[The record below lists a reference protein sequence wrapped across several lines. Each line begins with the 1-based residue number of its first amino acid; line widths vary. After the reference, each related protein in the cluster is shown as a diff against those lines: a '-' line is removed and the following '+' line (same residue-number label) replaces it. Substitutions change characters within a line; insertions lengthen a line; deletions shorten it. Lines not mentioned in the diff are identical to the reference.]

1 MNHLG
6 CALSRVAGSSVSPF
20 SPKKIGFDFTFHGGP
35 MVLVDFTLVQ
45 YIVKYST
52 RDTHTTYIIAWVH
65 KRVATF

>member
-1 MNHLG
+1 
-6 CALSRVAGSSVSPF
+6 
-20 SPKKIGFDFTFHGGP
+20 